1 MTVEWNYVV
10 LAAILFFVVVVFR
23 QVAPRGMIIQTAGV
37 RVLFAFAVIAL
48 LAGFMRP
55 TSTFTYVWDVLLIVA
70 AIVTFVVFLRGIRQ
84 FSANK
89 NDTSPPHEIDQNQND
104 V

>member
-23 QVAPRGMIIQTAGV
+23 QVAPKGMIVQTAGV

-55 TSTFTYVWDVLLIVA
+55 SSTFAYVWDALLIVV
-70 AIVTFVVFLRGIRQ
+70 AIVTSVVFARGIRQ
-84 FSANK
+84 FSAK
-89 NDTSPPHEIDQNQND
+89 RSDTSSPHDKKESNP
-104 V
+104 